1 MTARISSARARGAG
15 ALLLAA
21 AMLAAAAGVLGLAGT
36 PAARAATDPFYL
48 DLMRDGMQAYDRG
61 DFTTAAKQLRLA
73 CFGVL
78 DDPERLAGCLT
89 RLGLAQAAAGN
100 SDAFRE
106 TFRRIVEVEER
117 FAAYTK
123 ADLSPEVRAAFEQR
137 ALAAVPASTLDAIP
151 AWKALLGRK
160 LEAQI
165 AQLPPRERRRQL
177 EERLAKEPR
186 SIALNLMLVDLDLAE
201 GRSAPALARAEA
213 TVALAPRD
221 ARVLCARGLARAA
234 GNRCGEAV
242 ADLETCSVASAGGG
256 AGGDPRSATALLG
269 CRVELGQWRQAE
281 EQVRGLPA
289 ALRKDRKIAALM
301 QQVAKHP
308 STPAPA
314 GAGAAG
320 ATAKG
325 AAPTTGATGSTA
337 STGSPSTTGP
347 TSTKG
352 VTHSAGPTG
361 SPSATGSAGSTPS
374 TRTAGATPS
383 GATPMRQA
391 TGTGPSAGTSG
402 QAATKPPPPAVGG
415 QSSAQPPSTTAAG
428 AGAAAT
434 RGVATPAPAG
444 SPTGS
449 TTAAA
454 GATPAPAV
462 SPASSATAAAAPL
475 ALPRPLAPLSTAE
488 RESMARSE
496 RLLAATAIPD
506 LREALRLA
514 RDLADAHPD
523 SKEAQY
529 LAGAAAYRNS
539 RWPEAAAY
547 FRRGGPPGDD
557 HPELLFYMAV
567 AFYEVGD
574 QPGAASALKR
584 SLPNLQKTPFV
595 ESYVKRILGQ

>member
-1 MTARISSARARGAG
+1 MTARTSSARAGAG
-15 ALLLAA
+15 AILLAA
-21 AMLAAAAGVLGLAGT
+21 AMLAAAAAVLGLAGA

-61 DFTTAAKQLRLA
+61 DYPAAAKQLRLA

-78 DDPERLAGCLT
+78 DDPELLAGCLT

-100 SDAFRE
+100 GDAFRE
-106 TFRRIVEVEER
+106 TFRRIVEVENR
-117 FAAYTK
+117 FGAYTK
-123 ADLSPEVRAAFEQR
+123 ADLPPAVRAAFEQR

-151 AWKALLGRK
+151 VWKALLGRK
-160 LEAQI
+160 VEAQI

-186 SIALNLMLVDLDLAE
+186 GVEWNLMLIDLDLAE
-201 GRSAPALARAEA
+201 GKNAPALARADA
-213 TVALAPRD
+213 TAALAPRD
-221 ARVLCARGLARAA
+221 ARVLCARGQARAA
-234 GNRCGEAV
+234 GNRCKEAV
-242 ADLETCSVASAGGG
+242 ADLESCPVAGAVGGAGGAGAGGGGAGGAGGG
-256 AGGDPRSATALLG
+256 AGGAGGAGLAEGDLRSAAALLG

-281 EQVRGLPA
+281 EQVRGLPP
-289 ALRKDRKIAALM
+289 ALRKDRRIEALI

-308 STPAPA
+308 AAPA
-314 GAGAAG
+314 GAGSASAA
-320 ATAKG
+320 AK
-325 AAPTTGATGSTA
+325 
-337 STGSPSTTGP
+337 
-347 TSTKG
+347 
-352 VTHSAGPTG
+352 SAGPTP
-361 SPSATGSAGSTPS
+361 SPRSAAAAPAGGSTPGS
-374 TRTAGATPS
+374 TAGRTS
-383 GATPMRQA
+383 T
-391 TGTGPSAGTSG
+391 AGS
-402 QAATKPPPPAVGG
+402 KSPPARP
-415 QSSAQPPSTTAAG
+415 SSTAA
-428 AGAAAT
+428 AGSGTDAR
-434 RGVATPAPAG
+434 RGSVAPAPAG
-444 SPTGS
+444 GPG
-449 TTAAA
+449 
-454 GATPAPAV
+454 G
-462 SPASSATAAAAPL
+462 SATAAAGSP

-488 RESMARSE
+488 REAMARSE
-496 RLLAATAIPD
+496 KLLSATAIPD

-514 RDLADAHPD
+514 RELADAHPD

>member
-1 MTARISSARARGAG
+1 MTPRISSARAGAG

-21 AMLAAAAGVLGLAGT
+21 TTLAAAGVLGLAGA

-48 DLMRDGMQAYDRG
+48 DLVRDGMQAYDRG
-61 DFTTAAKQLRLA
+61 DFATAAKQLRLA
-73 CFGVL
+73 CFGLL
-78 DDPERLAGCLT
+78 DDPEPLAGCLT

-100 SDAFRE
+100 ADAFRE
-106 TFRRIVEVEER
+106 TFRRIVEVEAR
-117 FAAYTK
+117 FGAYTK
-123 ADLSPEVRAAFEQR
+123 TDLPPAVRAAFEER
-137 ALAAVPASTLDAIP
+137 ALAAVPASTLDALP
-151 AWKALLGRK
+151 AWKALLSRK
-160 LEAQI
+160 VEAQV

-177 EERLAKEPR
+177 EERLVKEPR
-186 SIALNLMLVDLDLAE
+186 SVTWNLMLVDLDLAE
-201 GRSAPALARAEA
+201 GRNGPALSRAEA
-213 TVALAPRD
+213 TAALAPRD

-242 ADLETCSVASAGGG
+242 ADLETCAAAGAAGG
-256 AGGDPRSATALLG
+256 AGLAGDGPRHATALLG

-281 EQVRGLPA
+281 EQVRGLPPE
-289 ALRKDRKIAALM
+289 LRKDRKIAALM

-308 STPAPA
+308 SAPAGSGPA
-314 GAGAAG
+314 GAGAKS
-320 ATAKG
+320 AT
-325 AAPTTGATGSTA
+325 PTTGAAGSRPATGSPATTGPTA
-337 STGSPSTTGP
+337 TTGATHAAGSTGSPGSAGSTGSAPPAKAAGSTGSPSSPG
-347 TSTKG
+347 
-352 VTHSAGPTG
+352 SA
-361 SPSATGSAGSTPS
+361 PSAKAAGSTASSEVVRPG
-374 TRTAGATPS
+374 AGS
-383 GATPMRQA
+383 
-391 TGTGPSAGTSG
+391 GPSAGTAG
-402 QAATKPPPPAVGG
+402 
-415 QSSAQPPSTTAAG
+415 SSTAAAPRG
-428 AGAAAT
+428 PAA
-434 RGVATPAPAG
+434 PAPAEGPSG
-444 SPTGS
+444 SAPAA
-449 TTAAA
+449 AAA
-454 GATPAPAV
+454 GRAP
-462 SPASSATAAAAPL
+462 
-475 ALPRPLAPLSTAE
+475 LPRPLTPLSATE

-514 RDLADAHPD
+514 RELADAHPD

-574 QPGAASALKR
+574 QPGAVSALKR

>member
-1 MTARISSARARGAG
+1 MTARITSARAGAG

-21 AMLAAAAGVLGLAGT
+21 AMLAAAGVLGLVGA

-61 DFTTAAKQLRLA
+61 DYATAAKQLRLA

-78 DDPERLAGCLT
+78 DDPEPLAGCLT

-100 SDAFRE
+100 VDAFRE
-106 TFRRIVEVEER
+106 TFRRIVEIETR
-117 FAAYTK
+117 FGAYTK
-123 ADLSPEVRAAFEQR
+123 TDLPAEVRAAFEQR

-151 AWKALLGRK
+151 VWKALLNRK
-160 LEAQI
+160 QEAQI

-177 EERLAKEPR
+177 EDRLAKEPR
-186 SIALNLMLVDLDLAE
+186 GITWNLMLVDLDLAE
-201 GRSAPALARAEA
+201 GKNAAALARAEA
-213 TVALAPRD
+213 TAALAPRD

-242 ADLETCSVASAGGG
+242 ADLEACSVATAAGG
-256 AGGDPRSATALLG
+256 AGLAGDGPRSATALLG

-308 STPAPA
+308 AAAA

-325 AAPTTGATGSTA
+325 ATPTTGAMGSRP
-337 STGSPSTTGP
+337 STGSPPSTTGA
-347 TSTKG
+347 TSTTAA
-352 VTHSAGPTG
+352 THAAGPTG
-361 SPSATGSAGSTPS
+361 SPSSMSSAVSTPS
-374 TRTAGATPS
+374 TRAAGSTAVGEPVRPA
-383 GATPMRQA
+383 A
-391 TGTGPSAGTSG
+391 GTGPSTGTGG
-402 QAATKPPPPAVGG
+402 QGQTSAKPPPA
-415 QSSAQPPSTTAAG
+415 PP
-428 AGAAAT
+428 
-434 RGVATPAPAG
+434 
-444 SPTGS
+444 
-449 TTAAA
+449 
-454 GATPAPAV
+454 
-462 SPASSATAAAAPL
+462 
-475 ALPRPLAPLSTAE
+475 LPRPLAPLSTAE

-514 RDLADAHPD
+514 RELADAHPD

>member
-1 MTARISSARARGAG
+1 MTPGISSARARAGAG

-21 AMLAAAAGVLGLAGT
+21 AMLAAAAGVLGLAGA

-61 DFTTAAKQLRLA
+61 DYATAAKQLRLA

-78 DDPERLAGCLT
+78 DEPERLAGCLT

-100 SDAFRE
+100 GDAFRE
-106 TFRRIVEVEER
+106 TFRRIVEVENR
-117 FAAYTK
+117 FGAYTRT
-123 ADLSPEVRAAFEQR
+123 DLPPAVRAAFEQR
-137 ALAAVPASTLDAIP
+137 ALAAVPAGTLDAIP
-151 AWKALLGRK
+151 VWKALLGRK
-160 LEAQI
+160 VEAQV

-186 SIALNLMLVDLDLAE
+186 SIAWNLMLVDLDLAE
-201 GRSAPALARAEA
+201 GKNAPALARAEA

-221 ARVLCARGLARAA
+221 AWVLCARGLARAA

-242 ADLETCSVASAGGG
+242 ADLENCSVAAAAPGAGG
-256 AGGDPRSATALLG
+256 AGLAGDGPRQATALLG

-281 EQVRGLPA
+281 EQVRGLPPD
-289 ALRKDRKIAALM
+289 LRKDRKIAALM

-308 STPAPA
+308 SAPA

-320 ATAKG
+320 AGATAKS
-325 AAPTTGATGSTA
+325 ATPTTTGAAGSRPA
-337 STGSPSTTGP
+337 AGPPSTTGP
-347 TSTKG
+347 TSSLG
-352 VTHSAGPTG
+352 ATHAAGSTG
-361 SPSATGSAGSTPS
+361 SPSSTASTPPTRAAGSTASSEPV
-374 TRTAGATPS
+374 RPAAGTAAS
-383 GATPMRQA
+383 GAT
-391 TGTGPSAGTSG
+391 AGQG
-402 QAATKPPPPAVGG
+402 QTAAKPPPPAAGS
-415 QSSAQPPSTTAAG
+415 QAA
-428 AGAAAT
+428 
-434 RGVATPAPAG
+434 AG
-444 SPTGS
+444 SP
-449 TTAAA
+449 
-454 GATPAPAV
+454 P
-462 SPASSATAAAAPL
+462 
-475 ALPRPLAPLSTAE
+475 LPRPLAPLSAAE

-496 RLLAATAIPD
+496 KLLAATAIPD

-514 RDLADAHPD
+514 RELADAHPD

>member
-1 MTARISSARARGAG
+1 MTARITSARGGVG

-21 AMLAAAAGVLGLAGT
+21 AMLAAAAGVLGLAGA

-48 DLMRDGMQAYDRG
+48 DLMRDGTQAYDRG
-61 DFTTAAKQLRLA
+61 DYATAAKQLRLA

-89 RLGLAQAAAGN
+89 RLALAQAAAGN
-100 SDAFRE
+100 GDAFRE
-106 TFRRIVEVEER
+106 TFRRIVEVENR
-117 FAAYTK
+117 FGAYTK
-123 ADLSPEVRAAFEQR
+123 TDLPPEVRAAFEQR

-151 AWKALLGRK
+151 VWKALLSRK
-160 LEAQI
+160 LEAQL

-186 SIALNLMLVDLDLAE
+186 SIAWNLMLVDLDLAE
-201 GRSAPALARAEA
+201 GKNAPALARAEA
-213 TVALAPRD
+213 TAALAPRD

-242 ADLETCSVASAGGG
+242 ADLETCSAATAAGGVG
-256 AGGDPRSATALLG
+256 LAGDGSRSAAALLG

-281 EQVRGLPA
+281 EQVRGLPP

-308 STPAPA
+308 PAPA
-314 GAGAAG
+314 PAVGAGAAG
-320 ATAKG
+320 AAAKG
-325 AAPTTGATGSTA
+325 ATPTTGATGSRP
-337 STGSPSTTGP
+337 STGSPSMTGP
-347 TSTKG
+347 TSTTG
-352 VTHSAGPTG
+352 ATHA
-361 SPSATGSAGSTPS
+361 AGSTKVAGS
-374 TRTAGATPS
+374 TAS
-383 GATPMRQA
+383 GEPVRPG
-391 TGTGPSAGTSG
+391 TGTGPSGATSG
-402 QAATKPPPPAVGG
+402 QGQTAAKPPPPGAGG
-415 QSSAQPPSTTAAG
+415 QSAAQPSSSTTAAG
-428 AGAAAT
+428 SGAA
-434 RGVATPAPAG
+434 TPP
-444 SPTGS
+444 P
-449 TTAAA
+449 
-454 GATPAPAV
+454 
-462 SPASSATAAAAPL
+462 
-475 ALPRPLAPLSTAE
+475 LPRPLAPLSTAE

-514 RDLADAHPD
+514 RELADAHPD

>member
-1 MTARISSARARGAG
+1 MTSRSNSARAGAG

-21 AMLAAAAGVLGLAGT
+21 AILAATAGVLGLAGA
-36 PAARAATDPFYL
+36 PPARAATDPFYL
-48 DLMRDGMQAYDRG
+48 DLIRDGMQAYDRG
-61 DFTTAAKQLRLA
+61 DYATAAKQLRLA

-100 SDAFRE
+100 ADAFRE
-106 TFRRIVEVEER
+106 TFRRIVEVENR
-117 FAAYTK
+117 FGAYTK
-123 ADLSPEVRAAFEQR
+123 TDLPPEVRAAFEQR

-151 AWKALLGRK
+151 VWKAMLSRK

-186 SIALNLMLVDLDLAE
+186 SLAWNLMLVDLDLAE
-201 GRSAPALARAEA
+201 GKNAPALARAEA

-221 ARVLCARGLARAA
+221 ARSLCARGLARAA

-242 ADLETCSVASAGGG
+242 ADLETCSAASAAGG
-256 AGGDPRSATALLG
+256 AGLPGDGPRSAAALLG

-289 ALRKDRKIAALM
+289 ALRKDSKIAALM
-301 QQVAKHP
+301 QRVAKHP
-308 STPAPA
+308 SAPA

-320 ATAKG
+320 ANAKG
-325 AAPTTGATGSTA
+325 ATPAAGAARSTPSTGSPGPTSTTGATHAAG
-337 STGSPSTTGP
+337 STGSPS
-347 TSTKG
+347 
-352 VTHSAGPTG
+352 
-361 SPSATGSAGSTPS
+361 SAGSTPS
-374 TRTAGATPS
+374 TRAAGSTAS
-383 GATPMRQA
+383 GEPVRQA
-391 TGTGPSAGTSG
+391 AGTGPSAGTAG
-402 QAATKPPPPAVGG
+402 QGQTAAKPPPAAAGG
-415 QSSAQPPSTTAAG
+415 QSAAQPSSTTAAG
-428 AGAAAT
+428 TGAAAT
-434 RGVATPAPAG
+434 RGGATPAPAG
-444 SPTGS
+444 GPSG
-449 TTAAA
+449 
-454 GATPAPAV
+454 
-462 SPASSATAAAAPL
+462 SATAAAAPSP
-475 ALPRPLAPLSTAE
+475 LPRPLAPLSAAE

-514 RDLADAHPD
+514 RELADAHPD

>member
-1 MTARISSARARGAG
+1 
-15 ALLLAA
+15 
-21 AMLAAAAGVLGLAGT
+21 
-36 PAARAATDPFYL
+36 
-48 DLMRDGMQAYDRG
+48 
-61 DFTTAAKQLRLA
+61 
-73 CFGVL
+73 L
-78 DDPERLAGCLT
+78 DDPEQLAGCLT

-100 SDAFRE
+100 GDAFRE
-106 TFRRIVEVEER
+106 TFRRIVEVETR
-117 FAAYTK
+117 FGAYSK
-123 ADLSPEVRAAFEQR
+123 SDLPPAVRTAFEER

-151 AWKALLGRK
+151 VWKALLSRK
-160 LEAQI
+160 LEAQL

-186 SIALNLMLVDLDLAE
+186 GITWNLMLVDLDLAE
-201 GRSAPALARAEA
+201 GRNAPALARAEA
-213 TVALAPRD
+213 TAALAPRD

-242 ADLETCSVASAGGG
+242 ADLETCSAAAAAGGTG
-256 AGGDPRSATALLG
+256 PAGDGPRFATALLG

-281 EQVRGLPA
+281 EQVRGLPPD
-289 ALRKDRKIAALM
+289 LRKDRKVAALM

-308 STPAPA
+308 SAPA
-314 GAGAAG
+314 GAGPVGAG
-320 ATAKG
+320 ATTKS
-325 AAPTTGATGSTA
+325 AAPTTGAAGSRP
-337 STGSPSTTGP
+337 STG
-347 TSTKG
+347 
-352 VTHSAGPTG
+352 A
-361 SPSATGSAGSTPS
+361 AGST
-374 TRTAGATPS
+374 TAGEPVRPA
-383 GATPMRQA
+383 A
-391 TGTGPSAGTSG
+391 GTGPSAGIAG
-402 QAATKPPPPAVGG
+402 QGQTATKPPPLAAGG
-415 QSSAQPPSTTAAG
+415 PGAAQPSSTTAAG
-428 AGAAAT
+428 SGAAAT
-434 RGVATPAPAG
+434 RGVAVPAPTAG
-444 SPTGS
+444 PSG
-449 TTAAA
+449 
-454 GATPAPAV
+454 
-462 SPASSATAAAAPL
+462 SATAAAAPPP
-475 ALPRPLAPLSTAE
+475 LPRPLAPLSAIE

-514 RDLADAHPD
+514 RELADAHPD

-574 QPGAASALKR
+574 HPGAVSALKR

>member
-1 MTARISSARARGAG
+1 MTPRISSARARGAG

-21 AMLAAAAGVLGLAGT
+21 AMLAAAGVLGLAGA

-48 DLMRDGMQAYDRG
+48 DLMRDGIQAYDRG
-61 DFTTAAKQLRLA
+61 DYATAAKQLRLA

-78 DDPERLAGCLT
+78 DDPELLAGCLT

-100 SDAFRE
+100 GDAFRE
-106 TFRRIVEVEER
+106 TFRRIVEVETR
-117 FAAYTK
+117 FGAYTK
-123 ADLSPEVRAAFEQR
+123 TDLPPAVRAAFEER
-137 ALAAVPASTLDAIP
+137 ALAGVPASTLDAIP
-151 AWKALLGRK
+151 VWKALLSRK
-160 LEAQI
+160 VEAQI

-186 SIALNLMLVDLDLAE
+186 SLAWNLMLVDLDLSE
-201 GRSAPALARAEA
+201 GKNAPALTRAEA
-213 TVALAPRD
+213 TAALAPRD

-234 GNRCGEAV
+234 GNRCGEAE
-242 ADLETCSVASAGGG
+242 ADLETCSVAAAAGATGL
-256 AGGDPRSATALLG
+256 AGDGPRCATALLG

-281 EQVRGLPA
+281 EQVRGLPPD
-289 ALRKDRKIAALM
+289 LRKDRKIAALM

-308 STPAPA
+308 AAPA

-325 AAPTTGATGSTA
+325 ATPTTGATGSRPSTGSPAMTGPTSTTGPTHTA
-337 STGSPSTTGP
+337 GSTGSPSS
-347 TSTKG
+347 TS
-352 VTHSAGPTG
+352 
-361 SPSATGSAGSTPS
+361 SAGSAPS
-374 TRTAGATPS
+374 TRAAGSTAAGEPLRPA
-383 GATPMRQA
+383 A
-391 TGTGPSAGTSG
+391 GTGPSAGTAG
-402 QAATKPPPPAVGG
+402 QG
-415 QSSAQPPSTTAAG
+415 QTAAK
-428 AGAAAT
+428 
-434 RGVATPAPAG
+434 P
-444 SPTGS
+444 SPL
-449 TTAAA
+449 AA
-454 GATPAPAV
+454 GGP
-462 SPASSATAAAAPL
+462 SGSATAAAGPP

-514 RDLADAHPD
+514 RELADAHPD

>member
-1 MTARISSARARGAG
+1 MTPRISSARACGAG

-21 AMLAAAAGVLGLAGT
+21 AMLAAAAGVLGLAGA
-36 PAARAATDPFYL
+36 PAAGAATDPFYL

-61 DFTTAAKQLRLA
+61 DYATAAKQLRLA
-73 CFGVL
+73 CFGLL
-78 DDPERLAGCLT
+78 DDPEPLAGCLT

-100 SDAFRE
+100 VDAFRE
-106 TFRRIVEVEER
+106 TFRRIVEIENR
-117 FAAYTK
+117 FGAYTK
-123 ADLSPEVRAAFEQR
+123 ADLAPAVRAAFEQR

-151 AWKALLGRK
+151 VWKALLGRK
-160 LEAQI
+160 VEAQV
-165 AQLPPRERRRQL
+165 AQLPPRERRHQL

-186 SIALNLMLVDLDLAE
+186 SIAWNLMLVDLDLAE
-201 GRSAPALARAEA
+201 GKNAPALARAEA

-242 ADLETCSVASAGGG
+242 ADLETCSVAGAASLAGDG
-256 AGGDPRSATALLG
+256 PRSATALLG

-281 EQVRGLPA
+281 EQVRGLPPD
-289 ALRKDRKIAALM
+289 LRKDRKIAALM

-308 STPAPA
+308 SAPA
-314 GAGAAG
+314 GTGTAAAPGAAKS
-320 ATAKG
+320 AT
-325 AAPTTGATGSTA
+325 PTTGGTGSRP
-337 STGSPSTTGP
+337 STGQPSATGP
-347 TSTKG
+347 TSTTRA
-352 VTHSAGPTG
+352 THASASTA
-361 SPSATGSAGSTPS
+361 SPSATSSAGSAPS
-374 TRTAGATPS
+374 TRAAGSTAS
-383 GATPMRQA
+383 GEPMRPA
-391 TGTGPSAGTSG
+391 AGTGPG
-402 QAATKPPPPAVGG
+402 AA
-415 QSSAQPPSTTAAG
+415 AAG
-428 AGAAAT
+428 SGAAAT
-434 RGVATPAPAG
+434 RGAAAPAPAG
-444 SPTGS
+444 GPSGS
-449 TTAAA
+449 ATTAAA
-454 GATPAPAV
+454 P
-462 SPASSATAAAAPL
+462 SP
-475 ALPRPLAPLSTAE
+475 LPRPLAPLSTAE

-514 RDLADAHPD
+514 RELADAHPD

>member
-1 MTARISSARARGAG
+1 MTPRRSSARGGAG

-21 AMLAAAAGVLGLAGT
+21 AMLAAAGVLGLAGA

-61 DFTTAAKQLRLA
+61 DYATAAKQLRLA

-78 DDPERLAGCLT
+78 DDPQPLAGCLT

-100 SDAFRE
+100 VDAFRE
-106 TFRRIVEVEER
+106 TFRRIVEIENR
-117 FAAYTK
+117 FGAYTK
-123 ADLSPEVRAAFEQR
+123 TDLPPAVRAAFEQR

-151 AWKALLGRK
+151 VWKALLSRK
-160 LEAQI
+160 VEAQV
-165 AQLPPRERRRQL
+165 AQLAPRERRRQL

-186 SIALNLMLVDLDLAE
+186 SIAWNLMLVDLDLAE
-201 GRSAPALARAEA
+201 GKNAPALARAEA

-221 ARVLCARGLARAA
+221 ARVLCTRGLARAA

-242 ADLETCSVASAGGG
+242 ADLETCAAAAADG
-256 AGGDPRSATALLG
+256 AGGLAGDAPRSATALLG

-281 EQVRGLPA
+281 EQVRGLPPE
-289 ALRKDRKIAALM
+289 LRKDRKIAALV

-308 STPAPA
+308 SPPA
-314 GAGAAG
+314 GAGATGAG
-320 ATAKG
+320 TGTGAKSAT
-325 AAPTTGATGSTA
+325 PTTGAGAGTGAKSATPT
-337 STGSPSTTGP
+337 TGAGAGAGAKNATPATGAAGSRPATSPPATTGP
-347 TSTKG
+347 TSTAG
-352 VTHSAGPTG
+352 GTH
-361 SPSATGSAGSTPS
+361 
-374 TRTAGATPS
+374 
-383 GATPMRQA
+383 
-391 TGTGPSAGTSG
+391 
-402 QAATKPPPPAVGG
+402 
-415 QSSAQPPSTTAAG
+415 AAG
-428 AGAAAT
+428 AGTASPSQAAAKPPPL
-434 RGVATPAPAG
+434 AAG
-444 SPTGS
+444 GQGAAQPSS

-454 GATPAPAV
+454 PP
-462 SPASSATAAAAPL
+462 PP
-475 ALPRPLAPLSTAE
+475 LPRPLAPLSATE

-514 RDLADAHPD
+514 RELADAHPD

-539 RWPEAAAY
+539 RWSEAAAY
-547 FRRGGPPGDD
+547 FRRGGPPSDD

-595 ESYVKRILGQ
+595 ESYVRRILGQ

>member
-1 MTARISSARARGAG
+1 MTARISSSRAGAG
-15 ALLLAA
+15 AILLAA
-21 AMLAAAAGVLGLAGT
+21 AMLAAAAGVLGLAGA

-61 DFTTAAKQLRLA
+61 DYATAAKQLRLA

-100 SDAFRE
+100 ADAFRE
-106 TFRRIVEVEER
+106 TFRRIVEVENR
-117 FAAYTK
+117 FGAYTK
-123 ADLSPEVRAAFEQR
+123 TDLPPEVRAAFEQR

-151 AWKALLGRK
+151 VWKTLLSRK

-186 SIALNLMLVDLDLAE
+186 SIAWNLMLVDLDLAE
-201 GRSAPALARAEA
+201 GKNAPALARAEA

-221 ARVLCARGLARAA
+221 ARLLCARGLARAA

-242 ADLETCSVASAGGG
+242 ADLETCSVAAAAGG
-256 AGGDPRSATALLG
+256 ATGDEPRAAAALLG
-269 CRVELGQWRQAE
+269 CRVELAQWRQAE

-308 STPAPA
+308 SAPA
-314 GAGAAG
+314 VAGAAG

-325 AAPTTGATGSTA
+325 ATPATGATGST
-337 STGSPSTTGP
+337 
-347 TSTKG
+347 
-352 VTHSAGPTG
+352 
-361 SPSATGSAGSTPS
+361 
-374 TRTAGATPS
+374 PS
-383 GATPMRQA
+383 GAPMRQA
-391 TGTGPSAGTSG
+391 TGTGPSAANAG
-402 QAATKPPPPAVGG
+402 QAATKPPPTAAGG
-415 QSSAQPPSTTAAG
+415 QSAAQPSSTTAAG
-428 AGAAAT
+428 SGAAAT
-434 RGVATPAPAG
+434 RGGATPAPAG
-444 SPTGS
+444 GPSG
-449 TTAAA
+449 
-454 GATPAPAV
+454 
-462 SPASSATAAAAPL
+462 SATAAAGPP

-496 RLLAATAIPD
+496 KLLAATAIPD

-514 RDLADAHPD
+514 RELADAHPD

>member
-1 MTARISSARARGAG
+1 MTARITSARAGAGAG

-21 AMLAAAAGVLGLAGT
+21 AMLAAALGVAGA

-48 DLMRDGMQAYDRG
+48 DLMRDGMQASDRG
-61 DFTTAAKQLRLA
+61 DYATAAKQLRLA
-73 CFGVL
+73 CFGLL
-78 DDPERLAGCLT
+78 DEPERLAGCLT

-100 SDAFRE
+100 ADAFRE
-106 TFRRIVEVEER
+106 TFRRIVEVENR
-117 FAAYTK
+117 FGAYTK
-123 ADLSPEVRAAFEQR
+123 TDLPPEVRAAFEQR

-151 AWKALLGRK
+151 VWKALLNRK

-177 EERLAKEPR
+177 EDRLAKEPR
-186 SIALNLMLVDLDLAE
+186 GIAWNLMLVDLDLAE
-201 GRSAPALARAEA
+201 GKNAAALARAEA
-213 TVALAPRD
+213 TAALAPRD

-242 ADLETCSVASAGGG
+242 ADLEACSVATAAGG
-256 AGGDPRSATALLG
+256 AGLAGDGSGSAAALLG

-308 STPAPA
+308 AAPA
-314 GAGAAG
+314 GAGAPG
-320 ATAKG
+320 TTAKS
-325 AAPTTGATGSTA
+325 ATPTTGVAPSRP

-347 TSTKG
+347 TSTTG
-352 VTHSAGPTG
+352 TTHAAGSTG
-361 SPSATGSAGSTPS
+361 STGSTGPPGSAGSTPS
-374 TRTAGATPS
+374 TRAAGSTAAGDPGAAPPS
-383 GATPMRQA
+383 
-391 TGTGPSAGTSG
+391 
-402 QAATKPPPPAVGG
+402 
-415 QSSAQPPSTTAAG
+415 STTASG
-428 AGAAAT
+428 SGAAAT
-434 RGVATPAPAG
+434 RGVAVPAPAG
-444 SPTGS
+444 GS
-449 TTAAA
+449 S
-454 GATPAPAV
+454 G
-462 SPASSATAAAAPL
+462 SATAAVAPPP
-475 ALPRPLAPLSTAE
+475 LPRPLAPLSATE

-514 RDLADAHPD
+514 RELADAHPD

-567 AFYEVGD
+567 A
-574 QPGAASALKR
+574 
-584 SLPNLQKTPFV
+584 
-595 ESYVKRILGQ
+595 

>member
-1 MTARISSARARGAG
+1 MTPRISSARASGAG

-21 AMLAAAAGVLGLAGT
+21 AMLAAVGVLGLAGA

-48 DLMRDGMQAYDRG
+48 DLMRDGIQAYDRG
-61 DFTTAAKQLRLA
+61 DYATAAKQLRLA
-73 CFGVL
+73 CFGLL
-78 DDPERLAGCLT
+78 DDPQPLAGCLT

-100 SDAFRE
+100 GDAFRE
-106 TFRRIVEVEER
+106 TFRRIVEVETR
-117 FAAYTK
+117 FGAYTK
-123 ADLSPEVRAAFEQR
+123 TDLPPAVRAAFEER

-151 AWKALLGRK
+151 VWKALLGRK
-160 LEAQI
+160 LEAQL
-165 AQLPPRERRRQL
+165 ARLPPRERRRQL

-186 SIALNLMLVDLDLAE
+186 SITWNVMLVDLDLAE
-201 GRSAPALARAEA
+201 GKNAPALTRAEA
-213 TVALAPRD
+213 TAVLAPRD

-242 ADLETCSVASAGGG
+242 ADLETCSAAAAAGGTG
-256 AGGDPRSATALLG
+256 LAGDGPRLATALLG

-281 EQVRGLPA
+281 EQVRGLPPD
-289 ALRKDRKIAALM
+289 LRKDRKIAALM

-308 STPAPA
+308 SAPA

-320 ATAKG
+320 AGATAKS
-325 AAPTTGATGSTA
+325 ATPTTGATGSRP
-337 STGSPSTTGP
+337 STGSPSGTGP
-347 TSTKG
+347 TSTTG
-352 VTHSAGPTG
+352 ATHAAGSTG
-361 SPSATGSAGSTPS
+361 PPSSTSSAGSTPPTRAAGS
-374 TRTAGATPS
+374 TAAGEPLRPAAGTGSSTGTAG
-383 GATPMRQA
+383 Q
-391 TGTGPSAGTSG
+391 G
-402 QAATKPPPPAVGG
+402 QTAAKPPPPAAGG
-415 QSSAQPPSTTAAG
+415 QGAAQPSSTTAAG
-428 AGAAAT
+428 SGAAAT
-434 RGVATPAPAG
+434 RGGAAPAPAG
-444 SPTGS
+444 GPRG
-449 TTAAA
+449 
-454 GATPAPAV
+454 
-462 SPASSATAAAAPL
+462 SATAAAGPPP
-475 ALPRPLAPLSTAE
+475 LPRPLAPLSTAE

-496 RLLAATAIPD
+496 RLLAATTIPD

-514 RDLADAHPD
+514 RELADAHPD

>member
-1 MTARISSARARGAG
+1 MTPRISSARARARGG

-21 AMLAAAAGVLGLAGT
+21 MLAAAGVLGLAAA

-48 DLMRDGMQAYDRG
+48 DLMRDGIQAYDRA
-61 DFTTAAKQLRLA
+61 DYATAAKQLRLA
-73 CFGVL
+73 CFGLL
-78 DDPERLAGCLT
+78 DDPEPLAGCLT

-100 SDAFRE
+100 ADAFRE
-106 TFRRIVEVEER
+106 TFRRIVEVETR
-117 FAAYTK
+117 FGAYTK
-123 ADLSPEVRAAFEQR
+123 TDLPPAVRTAFEDR
-137 ALAAVPASTLDAIP
+137 VLAAVPAGTLDAMP
-151 AWKALLGRK
+151 AWKALLSRK
-160 LEAQI
+160 VEAQI

-186 SIALNLMLVDLDLAE
+186 GIAWNLMLVDLDLAE
-201 GRSAPALARAEA
+201 GRNAPALARAEA

-221 ARVLCARGLARAA
+221 PRVLCARGLARAA

-242 ADLETCSVASAGGG
+242 GDLETCSAAASAGA
-256 AGGDPRSATALLG
+256 AGVPGDGPRFATALLG

-281 EQVRGLPA
+281 EQVRGLPPD
-289 ALRKDRKIAALM
+289 LRKDRKIAALM

-308 STPAPA
+308 SPPA
-314 GAGAAG
+314 GAGTAG
-320 ATAKG
+320 AGAGSGAKG
-325 AAPTTGATGSTA
+325 GTPTTGTTGSRP
-337 STGSPSTTGP
+337 STGSASTTGP
-347 TSTKG
+347 TSTTG
-352 VTHSAGPTG
+352 ATHAAGSTG
-361 SPSATGSAGSTPS
+361 SPSSAGSTPP
-374 TRTAGATPS
+374 TRAPGS
-383 GATPMRQA
+383 
-391 TGTGPSAGTSG
+391 
-402 QAATKPPPPAVGG
+402 
-415 QSSAQPPSTTAAG
+415 TAAG
-428 AGAAAT
+428 EPARTGAGAGPGAGTAGQAQAAAKPPLPGAGGQGADQPSSPTVAGSNAGAA
-434 RGVATPAPAG
+434 RG
-444 SPTGS
+444 
-449 TTAAA
+449 
-454 GATPAPAV
+454 GATPAATG
-462 SPASSATAAAAPL
+462 SPSGSATSAAGSPP
-475 ALPRPLAPLSTAE
+475 LPRPLAPLSTAE

-514 RDLADAHPD
+514 RELADAHPD